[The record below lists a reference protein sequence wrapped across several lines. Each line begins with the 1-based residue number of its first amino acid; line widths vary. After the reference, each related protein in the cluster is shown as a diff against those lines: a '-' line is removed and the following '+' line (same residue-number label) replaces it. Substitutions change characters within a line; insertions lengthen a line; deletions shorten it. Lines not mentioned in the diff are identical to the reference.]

1 MMPKIRWL
9 LIACLAA
16 LAQGSFGAS
25 PRVGDA
31 ELMAAPEHRRA
42 TKLIAHYLANYH
54 YKKVS
59 FDDAMSAEV
68 LKRYVESLD
77 PNRSYF
83 LLEDMNRFAIYRD
96 QLDEAVKE
104 AKLEAAFE
112 IFKVF
117 RGRLEERVTYAR
129 EFLAQPLD
137 FTVDEELVVDRSRA
151 PWARDR
157 GELDDLWRKRVKNDV
172 LNLLITG
179 QDQKQAVNTI
189 SDRYQGLARHTYQLS
204 ADDVYE
210 IFINSYTASVEPH
223 TSYFS
228 TRNSEDFKIRMSLS
242 LEGVGAVLR
251 NENEYTIVQQVVAG
265 GPAAKS
271 GRLKPEDRIVA
282 VAQGSAGSWVDIIG
296 WRLEKVV
303 DLIRGP
309 RGTVVRLQL
318 IPKGV
323 ATSAPTKVIVLT
335 REKIKLED
343 QAAKQAV
350 IEVPRE
356 KPVMR
361 IGVITLPAFYID
373 FAARARGE
381 KNYRSTT
388 RDVRALIVKLNQAK
402 VDGIVMDLRGNGG
415 GSLVEATE
423 LTGLFIPEGPIVQ
436 VRDASGAIDVNE
448 DPDPAVMYK
457 GPLAVLVDRQSASA
471 SEIFAAAI
479 QDYRRG
485 IVVGEPTF
493 GKGTVQ
499 NLIDLD
505 QIDST
510 EGEDLGQLKAT
521 VAQFF
526 RINGSST
533 QHRGVVPD
541 IVFPAV
547 LHRTD
552 LSERTFDNALP
563 WDRIGAAKYAPLSAP
578 MHTLQEAR
586 WRHKSRVSQAP
597 IFSLLIHE
605 AQRHRQEEVRNRV
618 SLLER
623 KRREQQEA
631 EERWQRELEKRYRE
645 VFKVTPTAYRKASD
659 SSAAN
664 ADEPID
670 IGQVTLYETAFVLH
684 DMIELARSGAAR
696 AASAGGARRPGLA
709 KW

>member
-1 MMPKIRWL
+1 MPKIRWL
-9 LIACLAA
+9 LFVFLAA
-16 LAQGSFGAS
+16 LTQGGWGTS
-25 PRVGDA
+25 PRVDDA
-31 ELMAAPEHRRA
+31 ELVATPEHRRA

-68 LKRYVESLD
+68 LKRFVESLD

-83 LLEDMNRFAIYRD
+83 LLEDMNRFAVYRD

-104 AKLEAAFE
+104 AKLGPAFE

-117 RGRLEERVTYAR
+117 RRRLEERVTYAR
-129 EFLAQPLD
+129 ELLAQPLD
-137 FTVDEELVVDRSRA
+137 FTVDEEFVLDRSRA

-157 GELDDLWRKRVKNDV
+157 GELEELWRKRVKNDV
-172 LNLLITG
+172 LNLVTTG
-179 QDQKQAVNTI
+179 QDQKKAVSTI
-189 SDRYQGLARHTYQLS
+189 SDRYQVLARHTYQMS
-204 ADDVYE
+204 ADDVFE

-223 TSYFS
+223 TTYFS
-228 TRNSEDFKIRMSLS
+228 ARNSEDFKIRMSLS

-271 GRLKPEDRIVA
+271 GRLQPEDRIVA
-282 VAQGSAGSWVDIIG
+282 VAQGSAGSWADIIG

-318 IPKGV
+318 IPKGA
-323 ATSAPTKVIVLT
+323 ATSTPTVIVLT
-335 REKIKLED
+335 REKIELED

-356 KPVMR
+356 KPSMR

-381 KNYRSTT
+381 KDYRSTT
-388 RDVRALIVKLNQAK
+388 RDVRALIVKLMQAK

-485 IVVGEPTF
+485 IVVGQPTF

-541 IVFPAV
+541 IAFPAV
-547 LHRTD
+547 LNSTD
-552 LSERTFDNALP
+552 LGERTFDNALP

-586 WRHKSRVSQAP
+586 WRHNSRVSQAP

-605 AQRHRQEEVRNRV
+605 AQRQRQEEVRNRV

-623 KRREQQEA
+623 KRRERQEA

-645 VFKVTPTAYRKASD
+645 VFKTTPTPYQKASD
-659 SSAAN
+659 SSAAS
-664 ADEPID
+664 ADKPID
-670 IGQVTLYETAFVLH
+670 IGQVTLYETAYVLH
-684 DMIELARSGAAR
+684 DVIELARSRAAP
-696 AASAGGARRPGLA
+696 AASAGNEWRPGLA
-709 KW
+709 K

>member
-9 LIACLAA
+9 LIAFLAA
-16 LAQGSFGAS
+16 LTQGGWGAS
-25 PRVGDA
+25 PRVDDA
-31 ELMAAPEHRRA
+31 ELTATPEHRRA

-68 LKRYVESLD
+68 LKRFVESLD

-83 LLEDMNRFAIYRD
+83 LLEDMNRFAVYRD

-104 AKLEAAFE
+104 AKLGPAFE

-117 RGRLEERVTYAR
+117 RRRLEERVTYAR
-129 EFLAQPLD
+129 ELLAQALD
-137 FTVDEELVVDRSRA
+137 FTVDEEFVLDRSRA

-157 GELDDLWRKRVKNDV
+157 GELEELWRKRVKNDV
-172 LNLLITG
+172 LNLVTTG
-179 QDQKQAVNTI
+179 QDQKKAVSTI
-189 SDRYQGLARHTYQLS
+189 SDRYQVLARHTYQMS
-204 ADDVYE
+204 ADDVFE

-223 TSYFS
+223 TTYFS
-228 TRNSEDFKIRMSLS
+228 ARNSEDFKIRMSLS

-282 VAQGSAGSWVDIIG
+282 VAQGSAGSWADIIG

-318 IPKGV
+318 IPKGA
-323 ATSAPTKVIVLT
+323 ATSTPTVIVLT
-335 REKIKLED
+335 REKIELED

-356 KPVMR
+356 KPSMR
-361 IGVITLPAFYID
+361 IGVIALPAFYID

-381 KNYRSTT
+381 KDYRSTT
-388 RDVRALIVKLNQAK
+388 RDVRALIVKLMQAK

-485 IVVGEPTF
+485 IVVGQPTF

-510 EGEDLGQLKAT
+510 EDEDLGPLKAT

-541 IVFPAV
+541 IAFPAV
-547 LHRTD
+547 LNSTD
-552 LSERTFDNALP
+552 LGERTFDNALP

-578 MHTLQEAR
+578 MHTLQQAR
-586 WRHKSRVSQAP
+586 WRHNSRVSQAP

-605 AQRHRQEEVRNRV
+605 AQRQRQEEVRNRV

-623 KRREQQEA
+623 KRRERQEA

-645 VFKVTPTAYRKASD
+645 VFKATPTPYQKASD
-659 SSAAN
+659 SSAAI
-664 ADEPID
+664 ADKPID
-670 IGQVTLYETAFVLH
+670 IGQVTLYETAYVLH
-684 DMIELARSGAAR
+684 DMIELARSGAAP
-696 AASAGGARRPGLA
+696 AASAGNEWRPGLA
-709 KW
+709 K

>member
-1 MMPKIRWL
+1 MPRIRWL
-9 LIACLAA
+9 LIAFLAA
-16 LAQGSFGAS
+16 LTQGSWSAS
-25 PRVGDA
+25 PRVDDA
-31 ELMAAPEHRRA
+31 ELMATPEHRRA

-68 LKRYVESLD
+68 LKRFVESLD

-83 LLEDMNRFAIYRD
+83 LLEDINRFAVYRD

-104 AKLEAAFE
+104 AKLGPAFE

-117 RGRLEERVTYAR
+117 RRRLEERVTYAR
-129 EFLAQPLD
+129 ELLAQPLD
-137 FTVDEELVVDRSRA
+137 FTIDEEFVLDRSRA

-157 GELDDLWRKRVKNDV
+157 GELEELWRKRVKNDV
-172 LNLLITG
+172 LNLVTTG
-179 QDQKQAVNTI
+179 QDQKKAVTTV
-189 SDRYQGLARHTYQLS
+189 SDRYQVLARHTYQMS
-204 ADDVYE
+204 ADDVFE

-223 TSYFS
+223 TTYFS
-228 TRNSEDFKIRMSLS
+228 ARNSEDFKIRMSLS

-282 VAQGSAGSWVDIIG
+282 VAQGSAGSWADIIG

-318 IPKGV
+318 IPKGA
-323 ATSAPTKVIVLT
+323 ATSTPTVIALT
-335 REKIKLED
+335 REKIELED

-350 IEVPRE
+350 LEVPRE
-356 KPVMR
+356 KPAMR

-388 RDVRALIVKLNQAK
+388 RDVRALIVKLMQAK
-402 VDGIVMDLRGNGG
+402 VDGIVVDLRGNGG

-485 IVVGEPTF
+485 IVVGQPTF

-547 LHRTD
+547 LNSTD
-552 LSERTFDNALP
+552 LGERTFDNALP

-605 AQRHRQEEVRNRV
+605 AQRQRQEEVRNRV

-623 KRREQQEA
+623 RRRERQGE

-645 VFKVTPTAYRKASD
+645 VFKAMPTPYQKASD
-659 SSAAN
+659 SSADN
-664 ADEPID
+664 ADKPID
-670 IGQVTLYETAFVLH
+670 IGQVTLYETAYVLH

-696 AASAGGARRPGLA
+696 AASAGNEWRPGLA
-709 KW
+709 K

>member
-9 LIACLAA
+9 LIAFLAA
-16 LAQGSFGAS
+16 LTQGSWSAS
-25 PRVGDA
+25 PRVDDA
-31 ELMAAPEHRRA
+31 ELMATPEHRRA

-68 LKRYVESLD
+68 LKRFVESLD

-83 LLEDMNRFAIYRD
+83 LLEDMNRFAVYRD

-104 AKLEAAFE
+104 AKLGPAFE

-117 RGRLEERVTYAR
+117 RQRLEERVTYAR
-129 EFLAQPLD
+129 ELLAQPLD
-137 FTVDEELVVDRSRA
+137 FTIDEEFVLDRSRA

-157 GELDDLWRKRVKNDV
+157 GELEELWRKRLKNDV
-172 LNLLITG
+172 LNLVTTG
-179 QDQKQAVNTI
+179 QDQKKAVSTV
-189 SDRYQGLARHTYQLS
+189 SDRYHVLARHTYQMS
-204 ADDVYE
+204 ADDVFE

-223 TSYFS
+223 TTYFS
-228 TRNSEDFKIRMSLS
+228 ARNSEDFKIRMSLS

-282 VAQGSAGSWVDIIG
+282 VGQGSAGSWADIIG

-318 IPKGV
+318 IPKGA
-323 ATSAPTKVIVLT
+323 ATSTPTVIALT
-335 REKIKLED
+335 REKIELED

-350 IEVPRE
+350 IEVPQE
-356 KPVMR
+356 KPAMR

-381 KNYRSTT
+381 KDYRSTT
-388 RDVRALIVKLNQAK
+388 RDVRALIVKLMQAK
-402 VDGIVMDLRGNGG
+402 VDGIVVDLRGNGG

-485 IVVGEPTF
+485 IVVGQPTF

-547 LHRTD
+547 LNSTD
-552 LSERTFDNALP
+552 LGERTFDNALP

-605 AQRHRQEEVRNRV
+605 AQRQRQEEVRNRV

-623 KRREQQEA
+623 RRRERQGE

-645 VFKVTPTAYRKASD
+645 VFKAMPTPYQKASD
-659 SSAAN
+659 SSADN
-664 ADEPID
+664 ADKPID
-670 IGQVTLYETAFVLH
+670 IGQVTLYETAYVLH

-696 AASAGGARRPGLA
+696 AASAGNEWRPGLA
-709 KW
+709 K

>member
-1 MMPKIRWL
+1 MMPRIRWL
-9 LIACLAA
+9 LIAFLAA
-16 LAQGSFGAS
+16 LTQGSWSAS
-25 PRVGDA
+25 PRVDDA
-31 ELMAAPEHRRA
+31 ELMATPEHRRA

-68 LKRYVESLD
+68 LKRFVESLD

-83 LLEDMNRFAIYRD
+83 LLEDINRFAVYRD

-104 AKLEAAFE
+104 AKLGPAFE

-117 RGRLEERVTYAR
+117 RRRLEERVTYAR
-129 EFLAQPLD
+129 ELLAQPLD
-137 FTVDEELVVDRSRA
+137 FTIDEEFVLDRSRA

-157 GELDDLWRKRVKNDV
+157 GELEELWRKRVKNDV
-172 LNLLITG
+172 LNLVTTG
-179 QDQKQAVNTI
+179 QDQKKAVTTV
-189 SDRYQGLARHTYQLS
+189 SDRYQVLARHTYQMS
-204 ADDVYE
+204 ADDVFE

-223 TSYFS
+223 TTYFS
-228 TRNSEDFKIRMSLS
+228 ARNSEDFKIRMSLS

-282 VAQGSAGSWVDIIG
+282 VAQGSAGSWADIIG

-318 IPKGV
+318 IPKGA
-323 ATSAPTKVIVLT
+323 ATSTPTVIALT
-335 REKIKLED
+335 REKIELED

-350 IEVPRE
+350 LEVPRE
-356 KPVMR
+356 KPAMR

-388 RDVRALIVKLNQAK
+388 RDVRALIVKLMQAK
-402 VDGIVMDLRGNGG
+402 VDGIVVDLRGNGG

-485 IVVGEPTF
+485 IVVGQPTF

-547 LHRTD
+547 LNSTD
-552 LSERTFDNALP
+552 LGERTFDNALP

-605 AQRHRQEEVRNRV
+605 AQRQRQEEVRNRV

-623 KRREQQEA
+623 RRRERQGE

-645 VFKVTPTAYRKASD
+645 VFKAMPTPYQKASD
-659 SSAAN
+659 SSADN
-664 ADEPID
+664 ADKPID
-670 IGQVTLYETAFVLH
+670 IGQVTLYETAYVLH

-696 AASAGGARRPGLA
+696 AASAGNEWRPGLA
-709 KW
+709 K